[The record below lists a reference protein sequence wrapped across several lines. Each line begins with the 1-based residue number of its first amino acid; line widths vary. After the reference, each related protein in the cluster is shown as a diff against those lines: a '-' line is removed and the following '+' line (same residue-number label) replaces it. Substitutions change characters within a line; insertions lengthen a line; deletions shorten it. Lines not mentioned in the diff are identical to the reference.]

1 MIFKKIK
8 LIVSNFLDKVVIN
21 VKSGKGG
28 EGSAHL
34 RRAKF
39 LPKGGP
45 DGGDGGSGGNI
56 YVEGNKFM
64 STLLHLR
71 YTKHIFAENGENGS
85 KDNKFGKNGKDII
98 IQVPIGTICKNADTC
113 EFLFEI
119 VNHDE
124 KFLLAKGGRGGRG
137 NVHFKSSTNQTPRY
151 AQKGESLQ
159 EFWIELELKLL
170 ADVGLVGMPNAGK
183 STILSVVS
191 AAKPKI
197 ADYPFTTLVPQLG
210 IVNHRN
216 ENSFVMAD
224 IPGIIEG
231 ASIGKGMGFDFLRH
245 IQRNSVLLFVVSS
258 ESENVKEDYFKLL
271 NEVVS
276 YDKNLL
282 EKERFLVVT
291 KNDLLD
297 EKKIEKIEK
306 SIKGIIE
313 YLFIS
318 SIAMSNLEEM
328 KDMLWKKILKSK
340 NF

>member
-1 MIFKKIK
+1 M
-8 LIVSNFLDKVVIN
+8 IVSNFLDKVLIN

-56 YVEGNKFM
+56 YVVGNKFM

-85 KDNKFGKNGKDII
+85 KDNKFGKNGKDIT
-98 IQVPIGTICKNADTC
+98 IQVPIGTVCKNADTC

-151 AQKGESLQ
+151 SQKGEALQ

-197 ADYPFTTLVPQLG
+197 ANYPFTTLIPQLG

-216 ENSFVMAD
+216 ENTFVMAD

-297 EKKIEKIEK
+297 EKKKEKIEK

-318 SIAMSNLEEM
+318 SIAMKNLEEM
-328 KDMLWKKILKSK
+328 KDILWKKILKSR